1 MTMSETDETAT
12 PRAKPAVAVPETVT
26 DSLGRV
32 LTIRKLDA
40 LAELDLIE
48 AAGTNADNRAWMT
61 RATLATCVSDIDG
74 IPRVFPTTRLAIR
87 VQVKWVGAEGIQAV
101 ISKLAP
107 EEQETVE
114 QNLPDATAAVAKN

>member
-1 MTMSETDETAT
+1 MSETDEIGA
-12 PRAKPAVAVPETVT
+12 PRLMPAVATPETVT

-48 AAGTNADNRAWMT
+48 AAGANADNRAWMT
-61 RATLATCVSDIDG
+61 RATLAACVSDIDG
-74 IPRVFPTTRLAIR
+74 VPRVFPHDRLAIR
-87 VQVKWVGAEGIQAV
+87 AQVKRVGAEGIQAV

-107 EEQETVE
+107 QEQEAAE
-114 QNLPDATAAVAKN
+114 QALPDDTAAVAKN